1 MQSADDWKLK
11 ERARRQRE
19 LARLIEPEFRPG
31 KVLVVGDC
39 GLAQA
44 LRDRQIDAWGLG
56 AERAAAAEETWLS
69 AGWKL
74 PARWP
79 RAYDLIVVQGEDAP
93 CPESLPGQRVLFP
106 AGEPEAASVLPAWAG
121 ALDAAGLRRDF
132 GWKSWGALSGAALFR
147 PAQEGADDS
156 LVEGYEAALDAL
168 RLKLD
173 RAEQSC
179 RDYQKLTDHQRSEL
193 SAAHQHEQQLE
204 TALDSVTQSHC
215 WKATWPLRYLLSKA
229 RAVLAALPLLVL
241 LRQLRREG
249 LAGIRRRRADRAY
262 FNANFPGKTFRAD
275 RLAPVDLLVRQ
286 AQNQPAG
293 PLISIVVP
301 LYNTP
306 LDFLTELLD
315 SVVNQTY
322 RNWELCLVDAGQDEK
337 VGRAVAA
344 RMADEPRIRYQKL
357 DKNEGIAG
365 NTNAGFALAKGEYIA
380 LLDHDDILHPS
391 ALWYVARAIAEQG
404 ADFVYTDEVTFEGTV
419 EHTTLYHLKPDFM
432 LDNLRAN
439 NYICH
444 LSVFKASLL
453 RAAGGGER
461 SEYNGSQDYDLY
473 LRLTEQAQ
481 KIVHIPHVLYYWR
494 ASPTSV
500 AGGIEAKLYCIEAAI
515 KALYAHYAREGV
527 AVDEVASIPDT
538 PGFYKTDYTIEKP
551 GRVSILIPSCDH
563 AKDLRTCVDSI
574 FAKTTWPDFEIIVI
588 ENNSREDETF
598 RTYERLEKQHPG
610 VFRVVRWEGTG
621 FNYSALNN
629 FGEKFATGDYL
640 LLLNNDTEVITPRWL
655 EEMVMFAQQ
664 ERIGC
669 VGAKLL
675 YPDDTIQHAGL
686 GFGHLT
692 LAAHM
697 HKNFPVA
704 NPGYMGRLVYAHDVY
719 GVTGACLMV
728 RREVYEAVGGLD
740 ESFAVA
746 FNDVDFCVRVRKAGY
761 QNLFTPFAMLYHYES
776 KSRGLDEAPE
786 KRARFVSEVTRFQ
799 TRWKAELA
807 AGDPCL
813 NPNFDLDRD
822 DFRIKLK
829 PLD

>member
-1 MQSADDWKLK
+1 MHSADDWKQQ

-19 LARLIEPEFRPG
+19 LARIIEPEFRPG
-31 KVLVVGDC
+31 RVLVVGDC
-39 GLAQA
+39 GLARA

-56 AERAAAAEETWLS
+56 AEQAGESWLS

-79 RAYDLIVVQGEDAP
+79 RRYDLMVVQGEDAP
-93 CPESLPGQRVLFP
+93 CPAALPAGQVLFP
-106 AGEPEAASVLPAWAG
+106 AGEPEAPSVLPAWAG
-121 ALDAAGLRRDF
+121 ALEAAGLRRDF
-132 GWKSWGALSGAALFR
+132 GWKSWGALGGAALFR
-147 PAQEGADDS
+147 PAREGQDAS
-156 LVEGYEAALDAL
+156 LVEDYEAALDAL

-193 SAAHQHEQQLE
+193 SAAHQHEDQLE
-204 TALDSVTQSHC
+204 TALNSVTQSHC

-229 RAVLAALPLLVL
+229 RALLAALPVL
-241 LRQLRREG
+241 AWLAQLRREG
-249 LAGIRRRRADRAY
+249 LAGIRRRRAGRAY
-262 FNANFPGKTFRAD
+262 FNEHFPGRTFRAD
-275 RLAPVDLLVRQ
+275 RLAPVELLVRQ

-306 LDFLTELLD
+306 LNFLTELLD

-322 RNWELCLVDAGQDEK
+322 QNWELCLVDAGQDEQ

-344 RMADEPRIRYQKL
+344 RMAQEPRIRYQKL

-391 ALWYVARAIAEQG
+391 ALWYVAKAIAEQG
-404 ADFVYTDEVTFEGTV
+404 ADFVYTDEVTFEGEV
-419 EHTTLYHLKPDFM
+419 EHTTLY
-432 LDNLRAN
+432 
-439 NYICH
+439 
-444 LSVFKASLL
+444 
-453 RAAGGGER
+453 
-461 SEYNGSQDYDLY
+461 GSQDYDLY

-481 KIVHIPHVLYYWR
+481 KVVHIPHVLYYWR

-500 AGGIEAKLYCIEAAI
+500 AGGIEAKLYCIEAAV
-515 KALYAHYAREGV
+515 KALYAHYARQGV

-563 AKDLRTCVDSI
+563 ARDLRTCVESI
-574 FAKTTWPDFEIIVI
+574 YAKTTWPDFEIIVI
-588 ENNSREDETF
+588 ENNSKEEETF
-598 RTYERLEKQHPG
+598 RTYQRLEKQHPG
-610 VFRVVRWEGTG
+610 TFRVVRWEGTG

-629 FGEKFATGDYL
+629 FGEKFASGDYL

-686 GFGHLT
+686 GFGHLS

-786 KRARFVSEVTRFQ
+786 KRARFVSE
-799 TRWKAELA
+799 
-807 AGDPCL
+807 D
-813 NPNFDLDRD
+813 
-822 DFRIKLK
+822 
-829 PLD
+829 

>member
-1 MQSADDWKLK
+1 MQSAEDLKQK

-19 LARLIEPEFRPG
+19 LARIIEPEFRPG
-31 KVLVVGDC
+31 RVLVVGDS

-56 AERAAAAEETWLS
+56 AEQAGESWLS
-69 AGWKL
+69 TGWTL

-79 RAYDLIVVQGEDAP
+79 RQYDLMVVQGEDAP
-93 CPESLPGQRVLFP
+93 CPEALPAQRVLFP

-121 ALDAAGLRRDF
+121 ALEAAGLRRDF
-132 GWKSWGALSGAALFR
+132 AWKSWGALNGAALFR
-147 PAQEGADDS
+147 PAQPEADSTLMED
-156 LVEGYEAALDAL
+156 YENALDAL

-193 SAAHQHEQQLE
+193 SAAHEHEQQLE
-204 TALDSVTQSHC
+204 TALNSVTQSHC
-215 WKATWPLRYLLSKA
+215 WKATWPVRYLLSKA
-229 RAVLAALPLLVL
+229 RALLTALPLLAWL
-241 LRQLRREG
+241 GQLRREG
-249 LAGIRRRRADRAY
+249 FAGIARRRADRAY
-262 FNANFPGKTFRAD
+262 FNEHFPGKTFKAD

-306 LDFLTELLD
+306 LNFLTELLD

-322 RNWELCLVDAGQDEK
+322 QNWELCLVDAGQDEK

-344 RMADEPRIRYQKL
+344 RMAQEPRIRYQKL

-391 ALWYVARAIAEQG
+391 ALWYVAKAIAEQG
-404 ADFVYTDEVTFEGTV
+404 ADFVYTDEVTFEGEV

-444 LSVFKASLL
+444 LSVFKAALL
-453 RAAGGGER
+453 QAAGGGER

-473 LRLTEQAQ
+473 LRLTEQAE
-481 KIVHIPHVLYYWR
+481 KVVHIPHVLYYWR

-527 AVDEVASIPDT
+527 AVDEVSSIPDT

-574 FAKTTWPDFEIIVI
+574 YAKTTYPDFEIIVI
-588 ENNSREDETF
+588 ENNSKEDETF

-610 VFRVVRWEGTG
+610 TFRVVRWEGTG

-686 GFGHLT
+686 GFGYLT

-813 NPNFDLDRD
+813 NPNFDIDRD